1 MGYWS
6 KNSEWLR
13 SVKEMSLILRCLAL
27 TALAFILPAQTTS
40 SAIAK
45 PYYEDPEGYEI
56 YAALLAAPNPN
67 KGGSDLAVILQ
78 RTLVFEN
85 CYKPDEQWRELLAPV
100 LENYEKMNQTR
111 WNLADSLFRFPHKL
125 ISADEEYA
133 LFAKG
138 TKNGWNSSIANTLIK
153 HYCRFQQS
161 GSIVRRLLLWLQ
173 LSLIVVLC
181 VEAEEYLF
189 FVKLMA
195 CGRSSIRPGQSVLLC
210 TRLGVGRYLSA
221 ISSDFLIHVYLL
233 KSA

>member
-138 TKNGWNSSIANTLIK
+138 TKNGWKQFHRKYPHKALLSVSAVGFNREKTIAMVATESDCGPL
-153 HYCRFQQS
+153 CGS
-161 GSIVRRLLLWLQ
+161 GGISFLRKTDGMWKEFHPTGTIC
-173 LSLIVVLC
+173 VV
-181 VEAEEYLF
+181 V
-189 FVKLMA
+189 
-195 CGRSSIRPGQSVLLC
+195 
-210 TRLGVGRYLSA
+210 
-221 ISSDFLIHVYLL
+221 H
-233 KSA
+233 